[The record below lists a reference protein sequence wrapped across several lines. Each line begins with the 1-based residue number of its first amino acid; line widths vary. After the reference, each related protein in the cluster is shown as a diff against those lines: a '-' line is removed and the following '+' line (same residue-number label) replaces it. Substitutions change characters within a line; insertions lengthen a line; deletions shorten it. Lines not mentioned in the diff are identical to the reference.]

1 MSESSG
7 LPPEQDAVR
16 RLLADARHDGP
27 PPPDVVARLDETLAS
42 LVAERSA
49 ELTAEDTAG
58 AATGHDDRSPGR
70 VVDLGSRRRRVASI
84 GLLAAASVVV
94 AGVALGQALPR
105 GSNDTADSAAGG
117 QSDTSLAESP
127 RSEDDDGAGASAEA
141 GGDASSE
148 SELLEPDPKEELPAA
163 RTRGTSHA
171 VLRRRRGHRRP
182 AARAP
187 TGRHGRRQRL
197 RSLAAIRGCDSRRPG
212 SFDRRGVSTGRR
224 SELGWS
230 CSDAP
235 PVRPRTSSS
244 TCAVRPIRCVR
255 SRCPRPER
263 CGRGVEQRSPTIG

>member
-1 MSESSG
+1 MSESTG
-7 LPPEQDAVR
+7 LPPEQEAVR

-148 SELLEPDPKEELPAA
+148 SELLEPDPKEDFLQPGLAGRPTLFSDDDEDIVGQLLEL
-163 RTRGTSHA
+163 
-171 VLRRRRGHRRP
+171 RP
-182 AARAP
+182 DATA
-187 TGRHGRRQRL
+187 GRQRL
-197 RSLAAIRGCDSRRPG
+197 RSLAAIRGCDRVDPGPSTAVVSAQIDGELGVVVFRRPAG
-212 SFDRRGVSTGRR
+212 EAQDV
-224 SELGWS
+224 ELYVCGQA
-230 CSDAP
+230 D
-235 PVRPRTSSS
+235 PVR
-244 TCAVRPIRCVR
+244 
-255 SRCPRPER
+255 
-263 CGRGVEQRSPTIG
+263 TITLPAP